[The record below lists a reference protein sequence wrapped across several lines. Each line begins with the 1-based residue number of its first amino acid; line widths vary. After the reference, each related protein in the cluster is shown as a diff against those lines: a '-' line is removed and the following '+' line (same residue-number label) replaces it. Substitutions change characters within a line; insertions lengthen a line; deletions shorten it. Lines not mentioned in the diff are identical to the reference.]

1 MALLRE
7 QLRIREAEL
16 ATLQAARPGV
26 CARCAEVAL
35 ALACHPTFRPAAPLP
50 AAPSRGAAGSS
61 AGVRGALG
69 RALSLSAWCLACAF
83 VWLELLDA
91 AAAPLLLLAAW
102 LALGLPHRAFAA
114 PGDAAARSTWL
125 VLFGLAT
132 IGGAL
137 LIAPRAPARALA
149 LGAYIAWYST
159 ADKAPH
165 RGDRAWPLLRRLAL
179 WRQLAQ
185 GLGVSLHKTGDLDPD
200 ACHVIA
206 YSPVGHVSAATVLA
220 FGAPNAAGWASA
232 FPGVDTRIAAP
243 APGCGALSTP
253 LLREAVLAMGVC
265 AGSEA
270 AMCDVIAEAGAAHSD
285 GVPRGLAVVAVV
297 PVVGGVT
304 AIVASPT
311 AYDAAT
317 VARKRLA
324 RVALRT
330 GATLVPAFGFGDL
343 HDVELTSG
351 EQAHPSIVGAVTAAV
366 RRSLGIQL
374 PLAPGP
380 LAPLAA
386 FLSRHVMTRL
396 DDTSAPAK
404 ALNAVIGAM
413 TWQRGDAQGVRRARI
428 VVGRPIPCV
437 RVSHPSDALVDDV
450 AFKLWRETATL
461 VAAHMQQADEDGDG
475 AVPSRG

>member
-1 MALLRE
+1 
-7 QLRIREAEL
+7 
-16 ATLQAARPGV
+16 V

-35 ALACHPTFRPAAPLP
+35 TVACHPTFRPAAPLP
-50 AAPSRGAAGSS
+50 VTLSRGATDST
-61 AGVRGALG
+61 GVRGALG
-69 RALSLSAWCLACAF
+69 RALGLCAWCLACSF

-91 AAAPLLLLAAW
+91 AAVPLLLLAAW
-102 LALGLPHRAFAA
+102 LASGLPHRAFIA
-114 PGDAAARSTWL
+114 PGDAAARATWL
-125 VLFGLAT
+125 LLFGLAT
-132 IGGAL
+132 ICGAL

-159 ADKAPH
+159 ADKGTH

-179 WRQLAQ
+179 WRPLAQ
-185 GLGVSLHKTGDLDPD
+185 GLGVRLHKTGDLDPD
-200 ACHVIA
+200 TCHVIA

-220 FGAPNAAGWASA
+220 FGAPDAAGWAA
-232 FPGVDTRIAAP
+232 AYPGVDTRIAAP

-270 AMCDVIAEAGAAHSD
+270 AMCDVIAEAGATQPD

-351 EQAHPSIVGAVTAAV
+351 EQAQPSISGAITAAV

-374 PLAPGP
+374 PLVPGP

-404 ALNAVIGAM
+404 ALNSLIGAM
-413 TWQRGDAQGVRRARI
+413 AWQRGGQAARRARI

-461 VAAHMQQADEDGDG
+461 VAAHVQQADED
-475 AVPSRG
+475 

>member
-1 MALLRE
+1 
-7 QLRIREAEL
+7 
-16 ATLQAARPGV
+16 
-26 CARCAEVAL
+26 
-35 ALACHPTFRPAAPLP
+35 
-50 AAPSRGAAGSS
+50 
-61 AGVRGALG
+61 
-69 RALSLSAWCLACAF
+69 
-83 VWLELLDA
+83 
-91 AAAPLLLLAAW
+91 
-102 LALGLPHRAFAA
+102 
-114 PGDAAARSTWL
+114 
-125 VLFGLAT
+125 
-132 IGGAL
+132 
-137 LIAPRAPARALA
+137 
-149 LGAYIAWYST
+149 
-159 ADKAPH
+159 
-165 RGDRAWPLLRRLAL
+165 
-179 WRQLAQ
+179 
-185 GLGVSLHKTGDLDPD
+185 
-200 ACHVIA
+200 
-206 YSPVGHVSAATVLA
+206 
-220 FGAPNAAGWASA
+220 
-232 FPGVDTRIAAP
+232 VDTRIAAP

-270 AMCDVIAEAGAAHSD
+270 AMCDVISEAGVAQPD

-330 GATLVPAFGFGDL
+330 GAKLVPAFGFGDL

-351 EQAHPSIVGAVTAAV
+351 EQAQPIIAGAVTAAV

-374 PLAPGP
+374 PLVPGP
-380 LAPLAA
+380 FAPLAA

-413 TWQRGDAQGVRRARI
+413 AWQQGGQTGRRARI

-437 RVSHPSDALVDDV
+437 RVSNPSDALVDDV

-461 VAAHMQQADEDGDG
+461 VAAHVQQADED
-475 AVPSRG
+475 